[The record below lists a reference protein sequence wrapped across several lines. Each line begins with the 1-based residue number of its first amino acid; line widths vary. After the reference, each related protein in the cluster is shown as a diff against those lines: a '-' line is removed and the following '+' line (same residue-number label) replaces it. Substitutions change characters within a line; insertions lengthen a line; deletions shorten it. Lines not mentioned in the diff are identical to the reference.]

1 MKLEGLTKQQVKICD
16 ALWSC
21 DTDEAVTAYVRSLP
35 QRLQREA
42 QVLMDMMILEAIDE
56 QVETMSQYP
65 DAEAMLERLK
75 KDYL

>member
-1 MKLEGLTKQQVKICD
+1 
-16 ALWSC
+16 
-21 DTDEAVTAYVRSLP
+21 
-35 QRLQREA
+35 
-42 QVLMDMMILEAIDE
+42 MDMMILEAIDE